1 MKNNYSDLTLVLD
14 RSGSMSSIAEET
26 IAGFNEF
33 VDNQKRLPV
42 EAFFSLV
49 QFDDV
54 YELVHDGIP
63 IQDVPL
69 LDNHTFVP
77 RGSTALLD
85 AIGKTID
92 DVGKRLASLDE
103 DQRPEKVVVVIITDG
118 QENSSTQYNLSDI
131 NEKISH
137 QRNAYKWEFLFLG
150 ANQDAIATAVN
161 VGIRSTSALTYA
173 ATPEGT
179 TSAFRSTSRS
189 VGLFTEGGSEF
200 AEFDASDLQ
209 DLGNP
214 EQ

>member
-26 IAGFNEF
+26 ISGFNEF

-42 EAFFSLV
+42 EASFSLV

-118 QENSSTQYNLSDI
+118 QENSSTHYNISDI
-131 NEKISH
+131 NKKISH

-161 VGIRSTSALTYA
+161 VGIRSSGALSYA

-179 TSAFRSTSRS
+179 TSAYRSIGRTIETFTSGAS
-189 VGLFTEGGSEF
+189 TI